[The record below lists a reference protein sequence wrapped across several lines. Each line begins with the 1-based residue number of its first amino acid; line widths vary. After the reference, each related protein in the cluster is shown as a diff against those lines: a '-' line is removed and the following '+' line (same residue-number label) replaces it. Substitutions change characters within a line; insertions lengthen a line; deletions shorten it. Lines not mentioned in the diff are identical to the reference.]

1 MVSKICASLMDHDY
15 GIYVEDY
22 FSELLR
28 VERKRS
34 ERSKDHFLLMLLDI
48 SMFQESDNKKGIA
61 EQISSTLCASVR
73 DIDVVGWY
81 KHDTVIGVMFREIKE
96 AKERLGSVRDM
107 ILRRIYNKLL
117 NFYDVEHI
125 KNILVSCHSFPESNE
140 ITLANAPLLDLNLY
154 PDLLLSTKTPLNV
167 LSFFIKTLM
176 DVFGSLVGIIIFSP
190 LFIVIAL
197 LVKYSSPGPVFFRQ
211 ERVGLF
217 GKVFTFLKFR
227 TMYVNEDLEIH
238 KQFVTKFISGQE
250 DDSTGAEKAEKEII
264 YKMKNDPRVTR
275 TGRFLRK
282 TSLDELPQLLNV
294 LKGDMSLVGPRPPI
308 PYEYEQYDVWHKGRI
323 LEFKPGITGLW
334 QVEGRSLTSFNEM
347 VRLDIKYIREW
358 SLWLDIK
365 ILFKTPLVVLKGK
378 GAY

>member
-1 MVSKICASLMDHDY
+1 MVSKICAPLIDHDY

-34 ERSKDHFLLMLLDI
+34 ERSKDHFLLMLLDV
-48 SMFQESDNKKGIA
+48 SMFEESDNKKGII
-61 EQISSTLCASVR
+61 EQITSTLCSSVR

-81 KHDTVIGVMFREIKE
+81 KYDTIIGVMFREIKE
-96 AKERLGSVRDM
+96 AKEHLGSVRDM

-140 ITLANAPLLDLNLY
+140 IILANTPLDLNLY
-154 PDLLLSTKTPLNV
+154 PDLLLSTKTPLYV
-167 LSFFIKTLM
+167 FSFFIKTLM
-176 DVFGSLVGIIIFSP
+176 DVFGSLVGIITFSP
-190 LFIVIAL
+190 LFIGIAL
-197 LVKYSSPGPVFFRQ
+197 MVKYSSAGPVFFRQ

-250 DDSTGAEKAEKEII
+250 DHSTGTKKTGKEIV
-264 YKMKNDPRVTR
+264 YKIKDDPRVTR
-275 TGRFLRK
+275 IGRFLRK

-308 PYEYEQYDVWHKGRI
+308 QYEYDQYDVWHKGRI

-334 QVEGRSLTSFNEM
+334 QVEGRSLTTFNEM

-365 ILFKTPLVVLKGK
+365 ILLKTPWVVLKGK

>member
-1 MVSKICASLMDHDY
+1 MVSKICATLTDHDY

-22 FSELLR
+22 FGELLR

-34 ERSKDHFLLMLLDI
+34 ERSKDRFLLMLLDI
-48 SMFQESDNKKGIA
+48 SIFRESDNKKGIT
-61 EQISSTLCASVR
+61 EQITSILCTSIR
-73 DIDVVGWY
+73 DVDAVGWY
-81 KHDTVIGVMFREIKE
+81 KYDTVIGVMFREMKGGGCSSS
-96 AKERLGSVRDM
+96 AKD
-107 ILRRIYNKLL
+107 IIIRRIYDKLL
-117 NFYDVEHI
+117 NFFDREFI
-125 KNILVSCHSFPESNE
+125 KKILVSCHSFPESNE
-140 ITLANAPLLDLNLY
+140 IILANTPLDLNLY
-154 PDLLLSTKTPLNV
+154 PDLLLSTKTPLSV
-167 LSFFIKTLM
+167 FSFFIKSLM

-190 LFIVIAL
+190 LFMGIAL

-250 DDSTGAEKAEKEII
+250 GDNSGAEETEKEII
-264 YKMKNDPRVTR
+264 YKIKDDPRVTR
-275 TGRFLRK
+275 IGRFLRK

-308 PYEYEQYDVWHKGRI
+308 PYEYEQYDVWHKGRM

-334 QVEGRSLTSFNEM
+334 QVEGRSLTTFNEM

-365 ILFKTPLVVLKGK
+365 ILLKTPLVVLKGK

>member
-1 MVSKICASLMDHDY
+1 MASKICAPLIDHDY

-22 FSELLR
+22 FAELLR

-34 ERSKDHFLLMLLDI
+34 ERSKDHFLLMLFDI
-48 SMFQESDNKKGIA
+48 SMFEESDNRKGII
-61 EQISSTLCASVR
+61 EQITSTLCASIR
-73 DIDVVGWY
+73 DIDVAGWY
-81 KHDTVIGVMFREIKE
+81 KYDTVIGIMFREMK
-96 AKERLGSVRDM
+96 GGGCSSPVRDM
-107 ILRRIYNKLL
+107 VLRRIYNKLL
-117 NFYDVEHI
+117 NYFDVEHI

-140 ITLANAPLLDLNLY
+140 VALANTPLNLNLY
-154 PDLLLSTKTPLNV
+154 PDLLISTKTPLNV
-167 LSFFIKTLM
+167 FSFFIKTLM
-176 DVFGSLVGIIIFSP
+176 DVFGSLAGIIIFSP
-190 LFIVIAL
+190 LFVGIAL

-227 TMYVNEDLEIH
+227 TMYVNEDMEIH

-250 DDSTGAEKAEKEII
+250 DENTETEKAEKEII
-264 YKMKNDPRVTR
+264 YKIKDDPRVTR
-275 TGRFLRK
+275 IGRFLRK

-334 QVEGRSLTSFNEM
+334 QVEGRSLTTFNEM

-365 ILFKTPLVVLKGK
+365 ILLKTPWVVLKGK